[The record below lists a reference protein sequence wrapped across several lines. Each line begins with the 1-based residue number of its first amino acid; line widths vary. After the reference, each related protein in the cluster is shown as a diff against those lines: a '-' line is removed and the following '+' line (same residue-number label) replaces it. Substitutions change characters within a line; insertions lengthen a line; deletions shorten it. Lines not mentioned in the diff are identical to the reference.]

1 MSVMTDV
8 ADAIVAELNAAT
20 LSQPVAAV
28 RSYLPQYKL
37 TEMQSLHVT
46 VVPKGIVLANP
57 DRSRSQADYSFD
69 VAVQKKISTGA
80 NEELDVLTDLRA
92 FSQTNGLEALA
103 AQLEGTLRVALEE
116 STRQLPAVAEHTLA
130 QVGDASGNTDMCQP
144 TAIPERI
151 VVEFQDSVDVVV
163 RRGEASE

>member
-37 TEMQSLHVT
+37 SEMQSLHVT

-57 DRSRSQADYSFD
+57 DRSRSQSDYSFD
-69 VAVQKKISTGA
+69 VAVQKKFSTGTNA
-80 NEELDVLTDLRA
+80 ELDVLTDLVQDIITYFR
-92 FSQTNGLEALA
+92 NKRLESYPNAIWMKTELPVLYA
-103 AQLEGTLRVALEE
+103 PEHIDQLRQFTSVLTLTYRVI
-116 STRQLPAVAEHTLA
+116 Q
-130 QVGDASGNTDMCQP
+130 
-144 TAIPERI
+144 
-151 VVEFQDSVDVVV
+151 
-163 RRGEASE
+163 